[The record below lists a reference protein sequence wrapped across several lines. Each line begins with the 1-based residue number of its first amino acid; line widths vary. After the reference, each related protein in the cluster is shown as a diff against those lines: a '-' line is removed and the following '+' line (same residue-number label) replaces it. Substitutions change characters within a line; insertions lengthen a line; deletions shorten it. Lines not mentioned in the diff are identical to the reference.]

1 MNFYVDDNG
10 TLRVFDGSVLV
21 AEVQQCQ
28 EMTEEEIYC
37 LADEV
42 YRDYMED

>member
-1 MNFYVDDNG
+1 MNFYIDDNG
-10 TLRVFDGSVLV
+10 TLRVFDGNIQL

-28 EMTEEEIYC
+28 EMTEGEIFC
-37 LADEV
+37 LAEEV

>member
-1 MNFYVDDNG
+1 MIFYVDDNG
-10 TLRVFDGSVLV
+10 TLKVFNGSTLL

-28 EMTEEEIYC
+28 EMTEDEVHC